1 MKRHCPPSLFKRTE
15 WDDTIAAFSKPK
27 SLGKNLKS
35 CWPGTGLQPNREFS
49 RASRRFQFS
58 SHPGIVWGRLEPK
71 NDEAHTFAQNPQPR
85 RPCRA
90 CHAFTSIYCTG
101 SDLLHLRKLS
111 SDHGLPLRNKAFG
124 YAGRSKKKSAMSFNI
139 KTKRRKHNPCVTEV
153 GRKVRKTVSKQF
165 PALFKI
171 IFFPYILC

>member
-1 MKRHCPPSLFKRTE
+1 MYAGLNSAAASVWYYSYPIQPNFIKVCLKRHCPLSLFKRTE

-27 SLGKNLKS
+27 PLGKNLKS

-111 SDHGLPLRNKAFG
+111 SDHGLPLRNRAFG
-124 YAGRSKKKSAMSFNI
+124 YAGRSKKKKCN
-139 KTKRRKHNPCVTEV
+139 VV
-153 GRKVRKTVSKQF
+153 
-165 PALFKI
+165 
-171 IFFPYILC
+171 